1 MSVNILTVRN
11 LKKYYPTV
19 KAVDDI
25 SFDIEKGTVYTLLGP
40 NGAGKTTT
48 LEIIEG
54 IKKADDGRII
64 FYQDVYRQ
72 DTALKNHLFGK
83 DFKPD

>member
-1 MSVNILTVRN
+1 MPINKHIAIYIQNVVC
-11 LKKYYPTV
+11 
-19 KAVDDI
+19 
-25 SFDIEKGTVYTLLGP
+25 
-40 NGAGKTTT
+40 
-48 LEIIEG
+48 EG
-54 IKKADDGRII
+54 EDDGRII